1 MNADMYRE
9 EALPFLLSPGGT
21 RIKSSKWWLALPD
34 KPTAL
39 SFRLKQRLLGPMTSH
54 TGCRLGFLG
63 RLVYG
68 WLITDD
74 PYFVRVDQ
82 ELKEKG
88 L

>member
-1 MNADMYRE
+1 MNADIYRE
-9 EALPFLLSPGGT
+9 EALSFLLSPERT
-21 RIKSSKWWLALPD
+21 RSRSFKWWLALPD
-34 KPTAL
+34 KPTTL

-54 TGCRLGFLG
+54 TGRRLGFLG

-68 WLITDD
+68 WLVSDD